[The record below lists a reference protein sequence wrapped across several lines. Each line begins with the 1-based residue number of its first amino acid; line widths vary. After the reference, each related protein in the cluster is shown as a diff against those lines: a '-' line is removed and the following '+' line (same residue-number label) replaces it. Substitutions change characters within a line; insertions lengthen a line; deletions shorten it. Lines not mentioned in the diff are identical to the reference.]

1 MLRAHLLPPWVKK
14 WHAGCCFWATGAPS
28 SYTLYFCL
36 RGFCVTRCPSTLTL
50 PLTPNAPSTIRVNS
64 CVSTFPSCLWARA
77 ILFYSLKNYILKN
90 HTVFPEP
97 RSFKRGVDLRNVG
110 GERQKERGRRG
121 RLTAAAPATA
131 LQSENSTAIYL

>member
-1 MLRAHLLPPWVKK
+1 M
-14 WHAGCCFWATGAPS
+14 
-28 SYTLYFCL
+28 
-36 RGFCVTRCPSTLTL
+36 
-50 PLTPNAPSTIRVNS
+50 
-64 CVSTFPSCLWARA
+64 
-77 ILFYSLKNYILKN
+77 
-90 HTVFPEP
+90 VFPEP